1 MQRYQLSLT
10 KILVLMVFS
19 CSVSDYRRSSLS
31 PSPAAGYNLAGEQ
44 GVIRI
49 ASRPDKGH
57 NVGKKGKN
65 LSVSQ
70 SIVANFSE
78 LHGFAFAISRMGVP
92 EGEFAISVSTTEPG
106 AAPLATTSYSFDS
119 EPLSTEISAPS
130 WIEIILDTPLAVTL
144 GTKLLISIRAQSGD
158 KKNYFKFVLE
168 NDAYSDGEF
177 SAKRKYDLLMRLYV
191 SGEGE
196 LPEENESPPPVDT
209 IPDLIQREGFGSDT
223 PGGKGGD
230 IFWVE
235 SLADDGG
242 SNTLRAGL
250 SRGER
255 VIKFRIGGQI
265 KLNQALVIRESYL
278 TIDGLSAPTPVTITG
293 NGLIVRGAHDII
305 IQGIRLRNTIKDG
318 ISIQYNSHHILIQQ
332 VSIHGSGDGNLD
344 ITAFKA
350 GSTVHDITVAWSIL
364 ARPAGSGKNVL
375 IKYNNPHRIS
385 LHHNLFI
392 SARQRNPQMRSDAPS
407 GDVNL
412 DFRNNVIWQW
422 PGGYGTL
429 IYGAKANVVGNYYA
443 SDDRSDSTLLVNNG
457 AEVFA
462 IDNVSG
468 DGVDIDVRGNKSSP
482 FPSAPVT
489 TTSVCDAA
497 AAVLESSGVQ
507 PRDDIDQGYVDTV
520 ELPLCP

>member
-1 MQRYQLSLT
+1 
-10 KILVLMVFS
+10 
-19 CSVSDYRRSSLS
+19 
-31 PSPAAGYNLAGEQ
+31 
-44 GVIRI
+44 
-49 ASRPDKGH
+49 
-57 NVGKKGKN
+57 
-65 LSVSQ
+65 
-70 SIVANFSE
+70 
-78 LHGFAFAISRMGVP
+78 
-92 EGEFAISVSTTEPG
+92 
-106 AAPLATTSYSFDS
+106 
-119 EPLSTEISAPS
+119 
-130 WIEIILDTPLAVTL
+130 
-144 GTKLLISIRAQSGD
+144 
-158 KKNYFKFVLE
+158 
-168 NDAYSDGEF
+168 
-177 SAKRKYDLLMRLYV
+177 MRLYV
-191 SGEGE
+191 SGEGK
-196 LPEENESPPPVDT
+196 LPEEDDGPPPVGT
-209 IPDLIQREGFGSDT
+209 IPDLTQREGFGSDT
-223 PGGKGGD
+223 PGGEGGD

-242 SNTLRAGL
+242 SNTLREGL
-250 SRGER
+250 SRGKR

-265 KLNQALVIRESYL
+265 KLKQKLVIRDSYL

-293 NGLIVRGAHDII
+293 YGLIVREAHDIL
-305 IQGIRLRNTIKDG
+305 IQGIRFRDTIQDG

-364 ARPAGSGKNVL
+364 ARPAGTGKNML

-412 DFRNNVIWQW
+412 DFRHNVIWQW

-443 SDDRSDSTLLVNNG
+443 SDDRPNSALLVNNG

-462 IDNVSG
+462 RDNVSG
-468 DGVDIDVRGNKSSP
+468 DGVDIDVMGNKSSL